1 MTDHHDEMRVSPD
14 PSQAEDLR
22 QRLLARMARM
32 SLDVHGRSGLDL
44 DPTRFDPDKHGDAPA
59 TEDDVHRHPLLG
71 GRPLVVALATVAV
84 LALVAGAVAL
94 LRIDRDVAPITTDPA
109 LPPNGWVAFTGA
121 TEPLPVPGTMGDDVY
136 LAREGE
142 SPRRVAGSDTDTSDQ
157 QCPAFS
163 PDGGRLVFGQATVS
177 YRSGHTFYDDAEL
190 VILEVGADGSTSGT
204 TTIPVEDPGAPPCPL
219 WSPDGRWLA
228 FGAGSDPAQF
238 EWDATEVRLVD
249 TVTEEQRRLPGYA
262 ATDLE
267 WLPGTDELAIAD
279 NGIHVYSVTT
289 GEVRSL
295 GIDGALALSWSPD
308 GTTVAFTR
316 VPGGGETNTSN
327 TSIWLADADGTDER
341 RLTGDYLVLQGIGPV
356 WSPDGRSIAYNRS
369 IASAEP
375 SEVVLVT
382 IADDADNPI
391 DSETVIAPPTTPG
404 PDGPV
409 TWSNPRSVTWSP
421 DGSTLLYI
429 AWNDACTG
437 GRASPNCVAQG
448 GSSFAGVLAVP
459 VDTTNAPFVLADPS
473 WQIGG
478 ATWGRQPP
486 D

>member
-1 MTDHHDEMRVSPD
+1 MTIDEQLREIARHADRHQRMITADEIVRRASGHDITPL
-14 PSQAEDLR
+14 AEHEDG
-22 QRLLARMARM
+22 A
-32 SLDVHGRSGLDL
+32 
-44 DPTRFDPDKHGDAPA
+44 AP
-59 TEDDVHRHPLLG
+59 EVIHRRPRRG
-71 GRPLVVALATVAV
+71 GRPLVVALAAVAV

-94 LRIDRDVAPITTDPA
+94 LRIDRDDAAPITTDPA
-109 LPPNGWVAFTGA
+109 LPPNGWVAFTGS
-121 TEPLPVPGTMGDDVY
+121 TERSPVPGSMGDDVY
-136 LAREGE
+136 LVREGE

-190 VILEVGADGSTSGT
+190 VILEVGADGSTSGR

-228 FGAGSDPAQF
+228 FGAGSSPAQF

-295 GIDGALALSWSPD
+295 GVEGALALTWSPD

-341 RLTGDYLVLQGIGPV
+341 PLTGNYLVLQGIGPV
-356 WSPDGRSIAYNRS
+356 WSPDGGSIAYNRS
-369 IASAEP
+369 LGFGES

-391 DSETVIAPPTTPG
+391 DTEAVISPPTTPG

-409 TWSNPRSVTWSP
+409 TWWNPRSVTWSP

-437 GRASPNCVAQG
+437 GRASPNCLAQG
-448 GSSFAGVLAVP
+448 GSSMAGVLAVP
-459 VDTTNAPFVLADPS
+459 VDTTNAPFILADPS
-473 WQIGG
+473 WRLG
-478 ATWGRQPP
+478 ARPGVVNHPAEQG
-486 D
+486 